1 MKSHATLTLGFLLLG
16 IHEPVSADV
25 YRCTLTDGRTVYQ
38 EVPCSV
44 GQQKA
49 IDDRKAQ
56 AALREQQ
63 KRKDEE
69 LRIKEEKQRQNQKN
83 IQEALERRRLQT
95 IEAEK
100 RRIAKEATKDDHV
113 VDCYG
118 LSKYAEGMGHNFIER
133 AAIVGAARK
142 RGDCKDY

>member
-1 MKSHATLTLGFLLLG
+1 MNSRAALTLGFLLLA
-16 IHEPVSADV
+16 IQEPVSADV

-49 IDDRKAQ
+49 IDDRKAR
-56 AALREQQ
+56 ATLLEQQ
-63 KRKDEE
+63 KRKDE
-69 LRIKEEKQRQNQKN
+69 LKEEKQRENQNK
-83 IQEALERRRLQT
+83 IQETLERRRLQT

-100 RRIAKEATKDDHV
+100 RRIAKDAKKDDHV

-118 LSKYAEGMGHNFIER
+118 LSKYAESMGHNFIER